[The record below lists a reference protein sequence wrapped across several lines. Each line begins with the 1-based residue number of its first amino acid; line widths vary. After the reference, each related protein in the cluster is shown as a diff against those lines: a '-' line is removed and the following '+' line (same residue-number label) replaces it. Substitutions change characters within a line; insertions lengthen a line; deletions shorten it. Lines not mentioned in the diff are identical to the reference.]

1 MFGKYCFTEFA
12 DLSIVDPLIIQYF
25 KNHMT
30 LTLPMVLS
38 EDFEFWD
45 ALKPMV
51 ANTNFPKGLFSPESS
66 NFIIGSKYCRLF
78 SLK

>member
-1 MFGKYCFTEFA
+1 MENIVS
-12 DLSIVDPLIIQYF
+12 LSYANLSNVDPLIIQYF

-30 LTLPMVLS
+30 LTLPMVSL
-38 EDFEFWD
+38 EDLELWD

-66 NFIIGSKYCRLF
+66 NFIIGSKYCRSF

>member
-1 MFGKYCFTEFA
+1 MFGKYYHRNA

-30 LTLPMVLS
+30 LTLPMVLVRRLWL
-38 EDFEFWD
+38 WD

-51 ANTNFPKGLFSPESS
+51 ANTNFPKGLFLPESS

>member
-1 MFGKYCFTEFA
+1 MENIVSLSYA
-12 DLSIVDPLIIQYF
+12 DLSNVDPLVIQYF

-45 ALKPMV
+45 DLKPMV
-51 ANTNFPKGLFSPESS
+51 ANTNFPKGLFSPKSS
-66 NFIIGSKYCRLF
+66 NFIIGSK
-78 SLK
+78 